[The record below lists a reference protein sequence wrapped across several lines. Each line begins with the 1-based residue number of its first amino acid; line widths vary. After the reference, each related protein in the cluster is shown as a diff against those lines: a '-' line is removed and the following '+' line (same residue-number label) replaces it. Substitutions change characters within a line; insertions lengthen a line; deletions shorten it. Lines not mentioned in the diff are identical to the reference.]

1 MKNISRSSLWLI
13 LFFSHYGAYA
23 ATCTLD
29 TTPSPAITSYEQNVD
44 KILEA
49 IKKEWS
55 KASCPNGTVS
65 AGNTKRV
72 LSIMEGSDY
81 DIWNFLRNNS
91 LFLDTSDKML
101 LPSAKKHDDYILGIQ
116 QKILETGA
124 EIGGKCAGDVVRF
137 SEDVQI
143 GNSRYKTKNRI
154 LQEVLNDVYVQ
165 NGKVLS
171 FYRDL
176 TSNVQ
181 NNEYLDE
188 SKFTVAPEGFS
199 DDMREFY
206 SPANI
211 QQCHDEDAKKQ
222 KIQETQKEWLAE
234 AMKYPQG
241 VSAWK
246 KAFELLLFGK
256 SAQPDSP
263 EEANPT
269 STAHAKTGGLWN
281 SMALLNR
288 WFQKMFW
295 FLGNSEWSPD
305 KLVAETGK
313 KNASNTGL
321 VRSSFPEATQ
331 SFEEASEN
339 PSASPL
345 DYQRQYTSAENLNRT
360 VNRSGGRSA
369 VVTNIAPNA
378 EKNNLLMAD
387 LVKTVETNAEAY
399 EKAQKNVEE
408 MCSIYDR
415 QAQNLSELGP
425 SYKPQCSTFFDN
437 QGGQALEVPGS
448 GDVKIDAA
456 LFPKSSE
463 ERYYGPQY

>member
-1 MKNISRSSLWLI
+1 MNNISRISLWLI
-13 LFFSHYGAYA
+13 LFLSHYGAYA

-44 KILEA
+44 KVLEA
-49 IKKEWS
+49 IKKEWG
-55 KASCPNGTVS
+55 KKSCPSGMMS
-65 AGNTKRV
+65 PGNTKIV

-81 DIWNFLRNNS
+81 DIWNFSTNNR

-116 QKILETGA
+116 QKILETGT
-124 EIGGKCAGDVVRF
+124 EIGGRCADVVRF
-137 SEDVQI
+137 EENVQL

-154 LQEVLNDVYVQ
+154 LQEVLNDMYVQ

-176 TSNVQ
+176 ASNVQ

-234 AMKYPQG
+234 AMKYPQW

-263 EEANPT
+263 EEENPT
-269 STAHAKTGGLWN
+269 NTAHAKTGGLWN

-295 FLGNSEWSPD
+295 FLGNSEWWP
-305 KLVAETGK
+305 KGLVAEASK
-313 KNASNTGL
+313 KNTSNTGR
-321 VRSSFPEATQ
+321 VPSSFPEVAQ
-331 SFEEASEN
+331 SLKDAGWN
-339 PSASPL
+339 ASPSSL
-345 DYQRQYTSAENLNRT
+345 LRTDGQAGDLNEWVNLAQNSQT
-360 VNRSGGRSA
+360 NNN
-369 VVTNIAPNA
+369 VTNIAPNT
-378 EKNNLLMAD
+378 ENNYSLTQS
-387 LVKTVETNAEAY
+387 LVDVIETNAKTQEHL
-399 EKAQKNVEE
+399 EE
-408 MCSIYDR
+408 NANTMCSVHEE
-415 QAQNLSELGP
+415 QAQNLPGKATCE
-425 SYKPQCSTFFDN
+425 QIRM
-437 QGGQALEVPGS
+437 QA
-448 GDVKIDAA
+448 
-456 LFPKSSE
+456 
-463 ERYYGPQY
+463 

>member
-1 MKNISRSSLWLI
+1 MKNISRTSLWLI
-13 LFFSHYGAYA
+13 LFLSHYGAYA

-49 IKKEWS
+49 IKKEWG
-55 KASCPNGTVS
+55 KKSCPNGTVS
-65 AGNTKRV
+65 GGNTIRV
-72 LSIMEGSDY
+72 LSIIEGSDY
-81 DIWNFLRNNS
+81 DIWNFSTNNR

-124 EIGGKCAGDVVRF
+124 EIGGRCAGDVVRF
-137 SEDVQI
+137 EEDVQL

-176 TSNVQ
+176 ASNVQ

-234 AMKYPQG
+234 AMKYPQW

-263 EEANPT
+263 EEENPT
-269 STAHAKTGGLWN
+269 NTAHAKTGGLWN

-295 FLGNSEWSPD
+295 FLGNSEWWP
-305 KLVAETGK
+305 KGLVAEASK
-313 KNASNTGL
+313 KNASNTGR
-321 VRSSFPEATQ
+321 VPSSFPEVAQ
-331 SFEEASEN
+331 SLKDAGWN
-339 PSASPL
+339 ASPSSL
-345 DYQRQYTSAENLNRT
+345 LRTDGQAGDLNEWVNLAQNSQT
-360 VNRSGGRSA
+360 NNN
-369 VVTNIAPNA
+369 VTNIAPNT
-378 EKNNLLMAD
+378 ENNYSLTQS
-387 LVKTVETNAEAY
+387 LVDVIETNAKTQEHL
-399 EKAQKNVEE
+399 EE
-408 MCSIYDR
+408 NANTMCSVHEE
-415 QAQNLSELGP
+415 QTQNLPGKATCE
-425 SYKPQCSTFFDN
+425 QIRM
-437 QGGQALEVPGS
+437 QA
-448 GDVKIDAA
+448 
-456 LFPKSSE
+456 
-463 ERYYGPQY
+463 